1 MSEPLKKCRRCGFAM
16 HVMEYECVKC
26 QILDAQEIALK
37 REIGKYYRAKM
48 EKRQRYTYLTDPH
61 DLEIWAGEW

>member
-1 MSEPLKKCRRCGFAM
+1 M
-16 HVMEYECVKC
+16 HVVEYECVKC

-61 DLEIWAGEW
+61 DLETWAGEW